1 MFKILLVE
9 DNEMNRDMLA
19 RRLERKGYEVVIAID
34 GQEAVR
40 MAQSLTPDLILMDIR
55 LPVMDGW
62 EAMQRIKTMPETQS
76 IPIIALTAHAMSTDR
91 DKCLN
96 AGCDDYATK
105 PIDRETLISLVAE
118 RAAIGLGQTELESGS
133 QITPAEAVP
142 GPGDAPGDP
151 VAG

>member
-76 IPIIALTAHAMSTDR
+76 IPIIALTAHAMAGDME
-91 DKCLN
+91 KCMD
-96 AGCDDYATK
+96 AGCDDYDTK
-105 PIDRETLISLVAE
+105 PIDLSRL
-118 RAAIGLGQTELESGS
+118 LEKMQALLNNYDSHDK
-133 QITPAEAVP
+133 I
-142 GPGDAPGDP
+142 
-151 VAG
+151 